1 MIVSQIEVYYTNEW
15 DSEFLSSLGSEHP
28 LNKHEKV
35 RKFEIDENLIDTAT
49 SCDIIIATY
58 VTQWAGWV
66 THGNYKQLLTK
77 LMGKNSYLLSV
88 DPQTQRSLLGPR

>member
-1 MIVSQIEVYYTNEW
+1 MG
-15 DSEFLSSLGSEHP
+15 EFFSLGSEHP
-28 LNKHEKV
+28 FKHEKV

-66 THGNYKQLLTK
+66 THGNYL
-77 LMGKNSYLLSV
+77 N
-88 DPQTQRSLLGPR
+88 